1 MDVSLARK
9 IDDPQIAID
18 VQRGRTRTHDASI
31 RRDVA
36 ELQRLV
42 RTLHRHVAVGVED
55 RRRDLEILDEQC
67 RIGRAEPHLRAVAA
81 LLVTL
86 DTYQNLRGSW
96 FRETRG
102 GPAPPARNLRGS
114 WFRETR
120 DGPAPPAK
128 KPESGRANA
137 SRQER
142 DPTAITRG
150 AVGAAPTEAQPAG
163 PTLVQPVNGHP
174 INGAPPSALLDTDL
188 AAAAARYIARD
199 LAARQLSE
207 FTSAEGYRLAR
218 ALARFGDAEAP
229 VERLLTEANQVRLH
243 PMPLADALSH
253 STH

>member
-1 MDVSLARK
+1 MDVSLARR
-9 IDDPQIAID
+9 IQDPQIPID
-18 VQRGRTRTHDASI
+18 VQRGRTRSHDASI
-31 RRDVA
+31 RRDLA

-42 RTLHRHVAVGVED
+42 RILHRHAAVGVED
-55 RRRDLEILDEQC
+55 GHRDLEILDEQC

-96 FRETRG
+96 FRETR
-102 GPAPPARNLRGS
+102 
-114 WFRETR
+114 
-120 DGPAPPAK
+120 DGPAPPTK
-128 KPESGRANA
+128 KLGSGRAKA
-137 SRQER
+137 SRQAGN
-142 DPTAITRG
+142 PTAIKRG
-150 AVGAAPTEAQPAG
+150 PVHAAPTEAQPSG
-163 PTLVQPVNGHP
+163 TTLVRPVNGHP
-174 INGAPPSALLDTDL
+174 INQAPPSALLDTDL

-218 ALARFGDAEAP
+218 ALARFGEAEAP
-229 VERLLTEANQVRLH
+229 VERLLAEANQVRLH

>member
-9 IDDPQIAID
+9 IHDPQTPID

-31 RRDVA
+31 RRDLA

-42 RTLHRHVAVGVED
+42 RILHRHAAVGVED
-55 RRRDLEILDEQC
+55 GHRDLEILDEQC

-86 DTYQNLRGSW
+86 DTYQNVGS
-96 FRETRG
+96 RR
-102 GPAPPARNLRGS
+102 
-114 WFRETR
+114 
-120 DGPAPPAK
+120 AK
-128 KPESGRANA
+128 A
-137 SRQER
+137 SRQAGN
-142 DPTAITRG
+142 PTAIKRG
-150 AVGAAPTEAQPAG
+150 PAHAAPTEAQSSG
-163 PTLVQPVNGHP
+163 PTLVRPVNGHP
-174 INGAPPSALLDTDL
+174 INPAPQSALLDTDL

-218 ALARFGDAEAP
+218 ALARFGEAEAP
-229 VERLLTEANQVRLH
+229 VERLLAEANQVRLH

>member
-1 MDVSLARK
+1 MSLARK
-9 IDDPQIAID
+9 IDDPQIPVD
-18 VQRGRTRTHDASI
+18 VQRGRTRTDDASI

-42 RTLHRHVAVGVED
+42 RILHRHVAVGVED

-102 GPAPPARNLRGS
+102 GPAPPA
-114 WFRETR
+114 
-120 DGPAPPAK
+120 K
-128 KPESGRANA
+128 KPESERANA

-150 AVGAAPTEAQPAG
+150 AVDAAPTEAQPSG

-174 INGAPPSALLDTDL
+174 INGALPSALLDADL

>member
-67 RIGRAEPHLRAVAA
+67 GIGRAEPHLRAVAA

-86 DTYQNLRGSW
+86 DTYQ
-96 FRETRG
+96 
-102 GPAPPARNLRGS
+102 NLRGS

>member
-9 IDDPQIAID
+9 IHDPQIPID

-31 RRDVA
+31 RRDLA

-42 RTLHRHVAVGVED
+42 RMLQRHAAVGVED
-55 RRRDLEILDEQC
+55 GHRDLEILDEQC

-86 DTYQNLRGSW
+86 DTYQNLG
-96 FRETRG
+96 
-102 GPAPPARNLRGS
+102 
-114 WFRETR
+114 
-120 DGPAPPAK
+120 
-128 KPESGRANA
+128 SGRAKA
-137 SRQER
+137 SRQAGNS
-142 DPTAITRG
+142 TAIKRG
-150 AVGAAPTEAQPAG
+150 PARAAPTEAQPSG
-163 PTLVQPVNGHP
+163 PTLVRPVNGHP
-174 INGAPPSALLDTDL
+174 INQAPPSALLDTDL

-218 ALARFGDAEAP
+218 ALARFGEAEAP
-229 VERLLTEANQVRLH
+229 VERLLAEANQVRLH

>member
-67 RIGRAEPHLRAVAA
+67 GIGRAEPHLRAVAA

-86 DTYQNLRGSW
+86 DTYQ
-96 FRETRG
+96 
-102 GPAPPARNLRGS
+102 NLRGS

-174 INGAPPSALLDTDL
+174 INGASPSALLDTDL